1 MNLPVLPF
9 CMGCP
14 EEMLSFARHTNLCIH
29 NSESYMFLWVVPLPL
44 YSDLRLSIHSEEY
57 VCIRVRRCLVFLWF
71 VKLFYFRMARRNK
84 LQYLIHIQ
92 DWVKAVVFRRS
103 NTNPPFVLFY
113 PGVLPP
119 SCQDCHENCTL
130 SHEFLTQWYFLPSF
144 FIPRSRVVATGMPT
158 SEPWC
163 VKSILLATPVLGS

>member
-1 MNLPVLPF
+1 MRPQPRKLYVP
-9 CMGCP
+9 
-14 EEMLSFARHTNLCIH
+14 
-29 NSESYMFLWVVPLPL
+29 WVVPLQLYPDHPL
-44 YSDLRLSIHSEEY
+44 SVDSQEY
-57 VCIRVRRCLVFLWF
+57 VCICVHRCLVFLWF
-71 VKLFYFRMARRNK
+71 VKPFYFRMTRRNK

-103 NTNPPFVLFY
+103 KCNPAFALFY

-119 SCQDCHENCTL
+119 LCQDCHENCTL

-144 FIPRSRVVATGMPT
+144 FIPRSRVVATGMPA

-163 VKSILLATPVLGS
+163 VKSILLATVLLGS